1 MSALPTSGLVPA
13 STNLPTHFAT
23 EFHCGLCG
31 ARRAVDFEDPAAFDE
46 PEPLPSKGKWARD
59 QALAEANKRLEKGAR
74 AALKLVV
81 CPACQKRDHRE
92 VRRALLRGALP
103 VVGVTPGFFM
113 FGVIATSLLFP
124 VMARAHVIVPVLV
137 GLLCVVV
144 ATPLITLRR
153 RQRLL
158 DEADASVRFLP
169 ASPDSP

>member
-1 MSALPTSGLVPA
+1 MSVLPTQVP
-13 STNLPTHFAT
+13 THLPTRLAT
-23 EFHCGLCG
+23 EFRCSLCG
-31 ARRAVDFEDPAAFDE
+31 ARRSVDFHDPEVFDE

-59 QALAEANKRLEKGAR
+59 QAIAEANKRLEKGAR

-81 CPACQKRDHRE
+81 CPACQKRDDRE

-103 VVGVTPGFFM
+103 LIGVAPGFFM

-124 VMARAHVIVPVLV
+124 VLARAHVIVPVLV

-144 ATPLITLRR
+144 STPLITLRR
-153 RQRLL
+153 RQKLL

-169 ASPDSP
+169 ATGDST